1 MKQIGIENNNIK
13 NFFKL
18 KRYTGWK
25 EAVTELG
32 LLTDIRTIREEVI
45 ELESDFDK
53 IHKNDNA
60 EVYNSLDT
68 MFRVEKRWVLYSRV
82 LFLYKSI
89 LTNCFE
95 LHCILHRG
103 CNGQFI

>member
-32 LLTDIRTIREEVI
+32 LSTDIRTIPEVI
-45 ELESDFDK
+45 ELDPDFDK

-60 EVYNSLDT
+60 EVYSSFLDT
-68 MFRVEKRWVLYSRV
+68 MFSR
-82 LFLYKSI
+82 KKMGIITS
-89 LTNCFE
+89 
-95 LHCILHRG
+95 
-103 CNGQFI
+103 